1 MKKTAAAGRG
11 GNGMIWSFVYNAEA
25 GVVELRALM
34 EGDGILGDAR
44 DVLSPGESFF
54 GLSFD
59 DLVRARAGSVKVVD
73 EIALIQ

>member
-11 GNGMIWSFVYNAEA
+11 GNGMIWTD
-25 GVVELRALM
+25 VVELRALM

-54 GLSFD
+54 GLSFE
-59 DLVRARAGSVKVVD
+59 DLVRARAGSVKMVD